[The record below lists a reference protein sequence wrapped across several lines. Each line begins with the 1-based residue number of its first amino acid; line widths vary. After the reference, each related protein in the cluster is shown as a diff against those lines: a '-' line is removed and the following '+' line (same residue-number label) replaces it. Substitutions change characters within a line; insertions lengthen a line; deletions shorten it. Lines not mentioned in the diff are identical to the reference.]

1 MEDQQAISEVV
12 GNSILFV
19 NFDEYGRADLE
30 YVDRAGV
37 MHFLYLDPNS

>member
-19 NFDEYGRADLE
+19 NFDEYGELTLN
-30 YVDRAGV
+30 
-37 MHFLYLDPNS
+37 M